1 MLIKTEVVEKMH
13 SAIQKHSIAMDERG
27 YGDFL
32 ALIYFICKIVNISTP
47 DHISPTA
54 LYELIWSYDGL
65 TNTSSEFVTMSIDM
79 SHKGDVSHRGDPHVI
94 GLYRRDDDSIEL
106 YDNQSFMYES
116 VLKRRGTA
124 YDSATSYITIRNSD
138 EIREVL
144 ASLDLTPE
152 FQTLKIRKKIQNKV
166 PDGPAKKPGTV
177 KKTKESIK
185 KEFAKKLIRVY
196 QHRRPSK
203 KMLLRGQRRERN
215 A

>member
-1 MLIKTEVVEKMH
+1 MLMRDADLKKYVLQSMEKDVEHKEFTDAFIAYSEGFEQNANGEKQKLLEKMH

-79 SHKGDVSHRGDPHVI
+79 SYRGGDPHVI

-106 YDNQSFMYES
+106 YDNQSCMYES
-116 VLKRRGTA
+116 VLAALLMT
-124 YDSATSYITIRNSD
+124 
-138 EIREVL
+138 VL
-144 ASLDLTPE
+144 HLT
-152 FQTLKIRKKIQNKV
+152 
-166 PDGPAKKPGTV
+166 
-177 KKTKESIK
+177 
-185 KEFAKKLIRVY
+185 
-196 QHRRPSK
+196 
-203 KMLLRGQRRERN
+203 
-215 A
+215 